1 MIQERGA
8 DPYRWYI
15 LVLATLT
22 NAVVVAAPL
31 MALSVLFNE
40 IQNDLHL
47 TLVQVGVVWSI
58 MALPSVFTSLLGGAL
73 GDRFGPKR
81 VILFICVT
89 GGVMGALRGFAVD
102 FTSLLILNLTV
113 GGLTALVTLSGFKIC
128 GIWFPPR
135 QLGLANG
142 VLSIGMAGGFLIGSL
157 VSATWLSPALGGWR
171 NVLIFYG
178 VLAVLLVVPWAFAR
192 SAPTVTRDIEAPS
205 VGQVPMQ
212 KALAAVVRLP
222 SIWLLGCVLF
232 GVSGCIQAALGYLPL
247 YLRGVGWA
255 PAAADGALALFHSV
269 SLLFT
274 LPIALGSDRLGSR
287 KRVLLIA
294 LVAMVLGV
302 GAMGLVTG
310 PALYGAVVLAGFVRD
325 GFMAIFM
332 TAVMEVEGVGPLFAG
347 TATGFV
353 TLFANIGILLAPP
366 IGNKLADFGPGVP
379 FLFWAALVLVALLV
393 MTQVPERR
401 QPVAAPA
408 LAEPV

>member
-1 MIQERGA
+1 MIQERVA
-8 DPYRWYI
+8 DPYRWNI
-15 LVLATLT
+15 LALATLT
-22 NAVVVAAPL
+22 NAIVAAAPL

-47 TLVQVGVVWSI
+47 TLVEVGVVWSI
-58 MALPSVFTSLLGGAL
+58 TALPSVFTSLLGGAL

-81 VILFICVT
+81 VILFICVSA
-89 GGVMGALRGFAVD
+89 GVMGAARGFAVD
-102 FTSLLILNLTV
+102 FASLLILNLIV
-113 GGLTALVTLSGFKIC
+113 GGLTAFVTLSGFKIC
-128 GIWFPPR
+128 GIWFAPR

-142 VLSIGMAGGFLIGSL
+142 VLSLGMAGGFLIGSL

-178 VLAVLLVVPWAFAR
+178 VLAVLLVLPWSFTR
-192 SAPTVTRDIEAPS
+192 SAPAVTRTVDAAALE
-205 VGQVPMQ
+205 QVPMR
-212 KALAAVVRLP
+212 KALAAVVRLR
-222 SIWLLGCVLF
+222 SIWLLGLVLF

-247 YLRGVGWA
+247 FLRGAGWA
-255 PAAADGALALFHSV
+255 PATADGALAMFHTV
-269 SLLFT
+269 SLVFT

-310 PALYGAVVLAGFVRD
+310 PAVWGAVVLAGFVRD

-366 IGNKLADFGPGVP
+366 IGNKLADFGAGVP
-379 FLFWAALVLVALLV
+379 FLFWAALVLAALLI
-393 MTQVPERR
+393 MTQVPERK
-401 QPVAAPA
+401 QSEPAA
-408 LAEPV
+408 LAKPA